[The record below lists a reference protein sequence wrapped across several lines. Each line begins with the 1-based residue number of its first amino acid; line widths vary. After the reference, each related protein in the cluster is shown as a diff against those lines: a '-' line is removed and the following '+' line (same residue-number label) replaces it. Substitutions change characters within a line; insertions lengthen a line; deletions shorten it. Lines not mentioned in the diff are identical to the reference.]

1 MLPDSD
7 MNFCFTTNNIKLTSS
22 RVFTAITV
30 SKKYQEILQESER
43 DGSCLITCQH
53 IYTGIKLTLLFQK
66 EENIKF
72 TYFIRYARRVVGFR
86 SLYRVFRYF
95 LKQSGIL
102 TDNNHNM
109 IIYLSLIFYLQVHLG
124 GKTENLLLS
133 DLFTGFLDQIS
144 QGSILL
150 SPSNQK
156 GFTFYRYAKS
166 VESKLDVHLDFES
179 KESERIF
186 KRIIKLC
193 ESSSTVLRQFSS
205 MREYKGN
212 IAGHLFSNYPRITQ
226 AMQSSSFYSSLE
238 KNEKGS
244 VKRVKKRQINPEDN
258 LKVIQLLVVL
268 IVFTMLFIVVIL
280 FLKYRESLKKP
291 AIPQIL
297 LGDFI
302 ESRETFV

>member
-7 MNFCFTTNNIKLTSS
+7 MNFSVTTNNIKLTSS

-53 IYTGIKLTLLFQK
+53 INTGIKLTLLFQK
-66 EENIKF
+66 EVNTKF

-95 LKQSGIL
+95 LKQGGIL

-124 GKTENLLLS
+124 SLLHPSLTHRGKTENMLLS
-133 DLFTGFLDQIS
+133 DLFTGFLEQIS

-150 SPSNQK
+150 SPSTLK

-166 VESKLDVHLDFES
+166 VESKLDVHFDFES
-179 KESERIF
+179 KESERVF
-186 KRIIKLC
+186 KVELGRVCHKANRKAVRQQRDGAPPVQQHAGVQGEHRGPFVLQLPAHHTGNAELDVLFVAGEEREGERE
-193 ESSSTVLRQFSS
+193 ES
-205 MREYKGN
+205 
-212 IAGHLFSNYPRITQ
+212 
-226 AMQSSSFYSSLE
+226 
-238 KNEKGS
+238 
-244 VKRVKKRQINPEDN
+244 D
-258 LKVIQLLVVL
+258 
-268 IVFTMLFIVVIL
+268 IL
-280 FLKYRESLKKP
+280 
-291 AIPQIL
+291 
-297 LGDFI
+297 
-302 ESRETFV
+302 